1 MSADPFVIFGVLLA
15 VLAVVFIIVL
25 VRSSRHNGHFA
36 LVKVE
41 IMFDSSAK
49 SRTIRICKR

>member
-25 VRSSRHNGHFA
+25 VRSSTGPNSGGPIQGG
-36 LVKVE
+36 L
-41 IMFDSSAK
+41 
-49 SRTIRICKR
+49 